1 MPGPG
6 QYFSKKGKNKF
17 LHYRS
22 QSFRTNPNGRGFM
35 SSTKRE
41 GFWDNTLE
49 APFTKGTNILEGPGP
64 GNYPGGKKSEN
75 KNRKYNIKMDARP
88 AFNSS
93 DGRS

>member
-6 QYFSKKGKNKF
+6 QYFSKKGKRKS

-22 QSFRTNPNGRGFM
+22 QSFRTDPNGRGFM
-35 SSTKRE
+35 TSTKRE

-64 GNYPGGKKSEN
+64 GNYPGGKKNEN
-75 KNRKYNIKMDARP
+75 KLRKYNMRSDAKP
-88 AFNSS
+88 AFNST
-93 DGRS
+93 DDRS